1 MVVFGKIFKVRVFP
15 EIGFVLIE
23 RFGAMSLEVN
33 FGWTKGI
40 GLTVEI
46 FVIGGF

>member
-1 MVVFGKIFKVRVFP
+1 MVVFGEIFKVRVLA

-23 RFGAMSLEVN
+23 RLGAMGLEVY
-33 FGWTKGI
+33 FGWTERI